1 MQHLKLCY
9 RVCSRAHQ
17 SVLKG
22 SPLPAFPD
30 LQGGLH
36 VHKDPQKGT
45 KSNLG
50 GAKGRKMQSYQRF
63 FRVLISWLLQ
73 ALCSISLALSLSC
86 GLGLWAFISFV
97 SWWVSNLYLHFNP
110 LSKALMSHFP
120 LPVGCSILDDPHHL
134 NLIVSQTTI
143 SFFSWLPYFKESQ
156 RMSAVE
162 RILFEIESS
171 PSGFVK
177 WRPLSL

>member
-36 VHKDPQKGT
+36 VHRDPQKGT

-73 ALCSISLALSLSC
+73 ALCSTSLALSLSC

-120 LPVGCSILDDPHHL
+120 LPVGCSILDDPITSISL
-134 NLIVSQTTI
+134 CPKPQSVSFPDFPI
-143 SFFSWLPYFKESQ
+143 SKSHRGCRLLKGSSSKS
-156 RMSAVE
+156 RAV
-162 RILFEIESS
+162 
-171 PSGFVK
+171 
-177 WRPLSL
+177 PLVL

>member
-120 LPVGCSILDDPHHL
+120 LPVGCSILDDPITSISL
-134 NLIVSQTTI
+134 CPKPQSVSFPDFPI
-143 SFFSWLPYFKESQ
+143 SKSHRGCRLLKGSSSKS
-156 RMSAVE
+156 RAV
-162 RILFEIESS
+162 
-171 PSGFVK
+171 
-177 WRPLSL
+177 PLVL

>member
-36 VHKDPQKGT
+36 VHRDPQKGT

-120 LPVGCSILDDPHHL
+120 LPVGCSILDDPITSISL
-134 NLIVSQTTI
+134 CPKPQSVSFPDFPI
-143 SFFSWLPYFKESQ
+143 SKSHRGCRLLKGSSSKS
-156 RMSAVE
+156 RAV
-162 RILFEIESS
+162 
-171 PSGFVK
+171 
-177 WRPLSL
+177 PLVL